1 MVLAFLKA
9 AEKFKAPEASVA
21 ATKEAEQE
29 TAPAEGG
36 EESDNEEVSLLS
48 TAQWYT
54 CCNGLVYRTCT

>member
-36 EESDNEEVSLLS
+36 EESDNEEVSLLG
-48 TAQWYT
+48 TTQWYI
-54 CCNGLVYRTCT
+54 CSNSLFGVAYL